1 LQVNL
6 AQKPRGRASGHAPV
20 FARSAGEIRSDPFDV
35 ASLPGQ
41 IDATLAVRLHAPIVP
56 SIGRGTV

>member
-1 LQVNL
+1 LL
-6 AQKPRGRASGHAPV
+6 
-20 FARSAGEIRSDPFDV
+20 
-35 ASLPGQ
+35 GQ